1 MNRNTKDYLKIS
13 LKGMAM
19 GIADTIPGVSGGT
32 IAFITGIYE
41 ELVSSISNVNLK
53 LFQIWKKEGFWS
65 FWKEINGGFLLAL
78 LTGILIS
85 IFSFMRLAN
94 FLLKTEP
101 LLVWS
106 FFFGLVLAS
115 ILLVGREIN
124 NWRGA
129 TLLTLIIG
137 AGIAYGITILPPAT
151 QNSSYW
157 YLFMSGAFAV
167 CAMILPGISG
177 AFILVLLG
185 SYQTITQA
193 VHDFDFKKIV
203 AVGLGAIMGLISF
216 SRILKWLFKHY
227 KNLTLALLTGFIAG
241 SLNKIWPWK
250 NTLDSITIRE
260 KTIVLAEQSVLPS
273 NFIGEPKT
281 WSCIFLMLLGF
292 FSILFLERIAAKKQ
306 TNNAK

>member
-1 MNRNTKDYLKIS
+1 MSRNTKDYLKIS
-13 LKGMAM
+13 LKGIAM

-41 ELVSSISNVNLK
+41 ELVSSISNVNLR
-53 LFQIWKKEGFWS
+53 LFQVWKTEGFWS
-65 FWKEINGGFLLAL
+65 FWKKFNGGFLLAL
-78 LTGILIS
+78 LTGILVS
-85 IFSFMRLAN
+85 VFSFMRLAN
-94 FLLKTEP
+94 YLLKTEP

-115 ILLVGREIN
+115 ILLVGKEIK

-129 TLLTLIIG
+129 TLTTLIIG
-137 AGIAYGITILPPAT
+137 VCIAYGITILPPAT
-151 QNSSYW
+151 QNTSYW
-157 YLFMSGAFAV
+157 YLFISGAFAV

-193 VHDFDFKKIV
+193 VHDFDFKRILAV
-203 AVGLGAIMGLISF
+203 ALGAIMGLLSF
-216 SRILKWLFKHY
+216 SRVLKWLFNHY

-250 NTLDSITIRE
+250 NTIDSITIRE
-260 KTIVLAEQSVLPS
+260 KTIVLAEQSVLPD
-273 NFIGEPKT
+273 NFIGEPQT
-281 WSCIFLMLLGF
+281 WNCILLMLLGF
-292 FSILFLERIAAKKQ
+292 FSILFLERKAAKKQ

>member
-1 MNRNTKDYLKIS
+1 MSRNTKDYFKIS
-13 LKGMAM
+13 LKGIAM

-41 ELVSSISNVNLK
+41 ELVSSISNVNLR
-53 LFQIWKKEGFWS
+53 LFQVWKTEGFWS
-65 FWKEINGGFLLAL
+65 FWKKLNGGFLLAL
-78 LTGILIS
+78 LTGILVS
-85 IFSFMRLAN
+85 VFSFMRLAN
-94 FLLKTEP
+94 YLLKTEP

-115 ILLVGREIN
+115 ILLVGKEIK

-129 TLLTLIIG
+129 TLTTLIIG
-137 AGIAYGITILPPAT
+137 ACIAYGITILPPAT
-151 QNSSYW
+151 QNTSYW
-157 YLFMSGAFAV
+157 FLFISGAFAV

-193 VHDFDFKKIV
+193 VHDFDFKRILAV
-203 AVGLGAIMGLISF
+203 ALGAIMGLLSF
-216 SRILKWLFKHY
+216 SRVLKWLFNHY

-250 NTLDSITIRE
+250 NTIDSITIRE
-260 KTIVLAEQSVLPS
+260 KTIVLAEQSVLPD
-273 NFIGEPKT
+273 NFKGEPQT
-281 WSCIFLMLLGF
+281 WSCILFMLIGF
-292 FSILFLERIAAKKQ
+292 FSILFLERKAAKKQ